1 MKLRVNFSADRQFSA
16 WKSASSPSR
25 KTLQAR
31 VEGHNV
37 NKEQTSMSRLFL
49 IILTF
54 SLFAINCK
62 GQKVSNPKIEK
73 IFLDKTDTTKNC
85 YTIIYP
91 PKLPWTGYL
100 FLVPGFGETAE
111 NVLQQTDLPKKLAQ
125 NGILTIIPTF
135 QDGVLSFGVDSLTQ
149 QTFDR
154 ILKDVTSKHKL
165 IDQKF
170 YVGGFSIGGSCAIKY
185 AENSDVKPIAIF
197 AIDPPLDFERFYNS
211 AKRDIRLSKDNEANQ
226 ENVYMIDRLEKETG
240 GSPKINLSEYYSL
253 SPYSFSDT
261 TQTAI
266 KKLINLPLRIYTE
279 PDINWWLEKRGA
291 DLTSMNATECS
302 AMINELNRLGNPNA
316 ELITTQNKGYR
327 KPDNKRHPHS
337 WSILDNDELI
347 KWLLKHK

>member
-1 MKLRVNFSADRQFSA
+1 MN
-16 WKSASSPSR
+16 
-25 KTLQAR
+25 
-31 VEGHNV
+31 
-37 NKEQTSMSRLFL
+37 RLFL

-54 SLFAINCK
+54 SLFAINSN
-62 GQKVSNPKIEK
+62 GQKAFNPKIEK
-73 IFLDKTDTTKNC
+73 VFLDKTDTTKNC

-100 FLVPGFGETAE
+100 FLIPGFGETAE

-125 NGILTIIPTF
+125 NRILTIIPTF
-135 QDGVLSFGVDSLTQ
+135 QDGVLSFGVDSLSQ
-149 QTFDR
+149 QTFDK

-170 YVGGFSIGGSCAIKY
+170 YIGGFSIGGSCAIKY
-185 AENSDVKPIAIF
+185 AENATIKPTAVF
-197 AIDPPLDFERFYNS
+197 TIDPPLDFERFYNS
-211 AKRDIRLSKDNEANQ
+211 AKRDIRLSKNNDANQ

-240 GSPKINLSEYYSL
+240 GNPKTNLTEYYSL

-279 PDINWWLEKRGA
+279 PDINWWLKERSA
-291 DLTSMNATECS
+291 DFTSMNSTEGS
-302 AMINELNRLGNPNA
+302 AMINELNRLGNQDA

-327 KPDNKRHPHS
+327 KPDNRRHPHS
-337 WSILDNDELI
+337 WSIVENDELI
-347 KWLLKHK
+347 KWLLKQK

>member
-1 MKLRVNFSADRQFSA
+1 MN
-16 WKSASSPSR
+16 
-25 KTLQAR
+25 
-31 VEGHNV
+31 
-37 NKEQTSMSRLFL
+37 RLFL

-54 SLFAINCK
+54 SLLAINCN
-62 GQKVSNPKIEK
+62 GQKIPNPKVEK
-73 IFLDKTDTTKNC
+73 VFLDKTDTTKNC
-85 YTIIYP
+85 YTIVYP

-135 QDGVLSFGVDSLTQ
+135 QDGVLSFGVDSLSQ

-170 YVGGFSIGGSCAIKY
+170 YVGGFSIGGSCALKY
-185 AENSDVKPIAIF
+185 AENTMIKPTAVF

-226 ENVYMIDRLEKETG
+226 ENIYMIERLEKETG
-240 GSPKINLSEYYSL
+240 GSPKTNLNQYYNL

-261 TQTAI
+261 NQTAI
-266 KKLINLPLRIYTE
+266 KKLTNIPLRIYTE
-279 PDINWWLEKRGA
+279 PDVDWWLKERNA
-291 DLTSMNATECS
+291 DLTNMNATECS
-302 AMINELNRLGNPNA
+302 AMINELNRLGNQNA
-316 ELITTQNKGYR
+316 ELITTQKKGYR

-337 WSILDNDELI
+337 WSIVDNDELI
-347 KWLLKHK
+347 NWLLNQK